1 MKFLKGYHATR
12 KIAKKHLCVI
22 YLDSLLLRCE
32 AKMIFAI
39 KLSRKRTLAVR
50 LRCFIRIL

>member
-12 KIAKKHLCVI
+12 KIAKEQLCVI

-39 KLSRKRTLAVR
+39 KLSRKRTLAVK
-50 LRCFIRIL
+50 